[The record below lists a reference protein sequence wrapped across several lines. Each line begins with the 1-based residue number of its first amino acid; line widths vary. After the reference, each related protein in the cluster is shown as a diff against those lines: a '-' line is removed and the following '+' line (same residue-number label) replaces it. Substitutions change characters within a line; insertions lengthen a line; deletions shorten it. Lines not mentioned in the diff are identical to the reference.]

1 MATDMKEANILFF
14 LTPKSALEYLEGDST
29 VRQAI
34 EKMEYHRYNVVA
46 VVDRVTGKYL
56 HSISEGDLLFFLK
69 QHGCTVEGSSRYSL
83 EEVEVHRN
91 YGSVSIAMKMDDLIN
106 LIVAQNF
113 VPVTDDKGVFIGIV
127 TRKAVMNYLLS
138 KNPD

>member
-1 MATDMKEANILFF
+1 MEKNILFF
-14 LTPKSALEYLEGDST
+14 LTPKAELEYIDSDST

-46 VVDRVTGKYL
+46 VVDPVTGKYL

-69 QHGCTVEGSSRYSL
+69 THGCTVEESSRFDL

-91 YGSVSIAMKMDDLIN
+91 YRSVSIAMTMDDLIA

-127 TRKAVMNYLLS
+127 TRKAVMNYLLE
-138 KNPD
+138 KDNK

>member
-1 MATDMKEANILFF
+1 MEKNILFF
-14 LTPKSALEYLEGDST
+14 LTPKAELEYIDSDST

-46 VVDRVTGKYL
+46 VVDSVTGKYL

-69 QHGCTVEGSSRYSL
+69 THGCTVEESSRFDL

-91 YGSVSIAMKMDDLIN
+91 YRSVSIAMTMDDLIA

-127 TRKAVMNYLLS
+127 TRKAVMNYLLG
-138 KNPD
+138 KDNK